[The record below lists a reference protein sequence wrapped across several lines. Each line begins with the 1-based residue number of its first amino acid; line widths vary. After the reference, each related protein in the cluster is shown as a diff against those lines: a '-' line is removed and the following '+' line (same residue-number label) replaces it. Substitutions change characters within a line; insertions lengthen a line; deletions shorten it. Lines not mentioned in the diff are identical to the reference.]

1 MTESRTATDRKSAL
15 AKARAEQRDFLLRS
29 LDDLEEEFAAGDLD
43 EADYLG
49 LKADYTK
56 RAADMIRKIE
66 SQQAAEQATEGRSR
80 VRIVA
85 WVAGVVI
92 VAGFAGFLLAQ
103 FSGSRSPG
111 GTITGDI
118 RVSSRELLFEA
129 QQTFGSG
136 DLPGAVEI
144 YDQVLEMQP
153 SNVEALTYK
162 GWLTRLQGDVN
173 AAKLLLDDAVATD
186 PTYPDARVFS
196 AVVAMDLGE
205 PRVADSHLKVFDTL
219 DAPPFVSEL
228 VDSMGLRDRVASA
241 LAGGSTTGP
250 SAADLAAEQQA
261 ALDKVAPILM
271 VDNPPSFPDTDLTV
285 SEVLLAA
292 EALAADSR
300 LIDAVKLVDQ
310 ILVDVPDNV
319 EALAGR
325 GWLIARTQNTELLDA
340 GIVYLDRALELQPDY
355 ANALVYRA
363 FSRQFIGDTE
373 GARADLA
380 AFDALSDQPEDLV
393 ALIDQSGLR
402 QSIG

>member
-1 MTESRTATDRKSAL
+1 MTGSQAAPARKTAL
-15 AKARAEQRDFLLRS
+15 AKARIEQRDFLLRS
-29 LDDLEEEFAAGDLD
+29 LDDLEAEFEAGDLD
-43 EADYLG
+43 AADYQN
-49 LKADYTK
+49 LKADYTR
-56 RAADMIRKIE
+56 RAADTIRKIE
-66 SQQAAEQATEGRSR
+66 AQQAAEQATTSTSWGR
-80 VRIVA
+80 VAA

-111 GTITGDI
+111 GSITGNT
-118 RVSSRELLFEA
+118 RVSNRELLFEA
-129 QQTFGSG
+129 QQTFGGG

-173 AAKLLLDDAVATD
+173 SAKLLLDDAVAID
-186 PTYPDARVFS
+186 PAYPDARVFS

-205 PRVADSHLKVFDTL
+205 PEVADSHLKVFDTL
-219 DAPPFVSEL
+219 DAPPFVSQL

-241 LAGGSTTGP
+241 LAGGSTAGP
-250 SAADLAAEQQA
+250 SAADLAAAQQA
-261 ALDKVAPILM
+261 ALDKVSPLLL
-271 VDNPPSFPDTDLTV
+271 VDNPPPFPETGLTV
-285 SEVLLAA
+285 SEVLAA
-292 EALAADSR
+292 SEALASDSR

-325 GWLIARTQNTELLDA
+325 GWLIARTQNAELLDA

-355 ANALVYRA
+355 AEALVYRSFA
-363 FSRQFIGDTE
+363 GQFTGDTD
-373 GARADLA
+373 GARIDLA
-380 AFDALSDQPEDLV
+380 AFDALAEQPPNLV
-393 ALIDQSGLR
+393 LLIVQSGLR

>member
-1 MTESRTATDRKSAL
+1 MNSGTQSDRKSAL
-15 AKARAEQRDFLLRS
+15 AKARAEQRDFLLNS
-29 LDDLEEEFAAGDLD
+29 LDDLEEEFDAGDLD
-43 EADYLG
+43 VADYRG

-56 RAADMIRKIE
+56 RAADLIRKIE
-66 SQQAAEQATEGRSR
+66 AQEAAEVAVATRSWGR
-80 VRIVA
+80 VAA

-129 QQTFGSG
+129 QQTFGGG

-162 GWLTRLQGDVN
+162 GWLTRLQGDPD

-186 PTYPDARVFS
+186 PAYPDARVFS
-196 AVVAMDLGE
+196 AVVAMDLGD
-205 PRVADSHLKVFDTL
+205 PQAADSHLKVFDTL
-219 DAPPFVSEL
+219 DAPPFVSQL

-241 LAGGSTTGP
+241 LDGGSTLGP
-250 SAADLAAEQQA
+250 SAADLAAAQHA
-261 ALDKVAPILM
+261 ALDKVAPILL
-271 VDNPPSFPDTDLTV
+271 VDNPPAFTDTALTIT
-285 SEVLLAA
+285 EVLDAA

-300 LIDAVKLVDQ
+300 LVDAVKLVDQ
-310 ILVDVPDNV
+310 VLADVPDDV

-325 GWLIARTQNTELLDA
+325 GWLIARTQNAELLDA
-340 GIVYLDRALELQPDY
+340 GLAYMDRAIELQPDY

-363 FSRQFIGDTE
+363 FTRQFKGDTE

-380 AFDALSDQPEDLV
+380 SFDSLDQQPADLV
-393 ALIDQSGLR
+393 TLIEQSGLR

>member
-1 MTESRTATDRKSAL
+1 MSESQAVSDRRSAL
-15 AKARAEQRDFLLRS
+15 GKARLEQRDFLLKS
-29 LDDLEEEFAAGDLD
+29 LDDLEEEFDAGDLD
-43 EADYLG
+43 VDDYRS

-56 RAADMIRKIE
+56 RAADLIRKIE
-66 SQQAAEQATEGRSR
+66 AQQAAEQAAPGRSWGR
-80 VRIVA
+80 VAA
-85 WVAGVVI
+85 WVAGVVV

-129 QQTFGSG
+129 QQTFGGG
-136 DLPGAVEI
+136 DLPGAVKI

-162 GWLTRLQGDVN
+162 GWLTRLQGDPD
-173 AAKLLLDDAVATD
+173 AARLLLDDAVATD
-186 PTYPDARVFS
+186 PSYPDARVFS

-205 PRVADSHLKVFDTL
+205 PQVADSHLKVFDTL
-219 DAPPFVSEL
+219 DAPPFVSQL
-228 VDSMGLRDRVASA
+228 VDSMGLRDRVAAALSGESSA
-241 LAGGSTTGP
+241 GP
-250 SAADLAAEQQA
+250 SAADLVAAQKA

-271 VDNPPSFPDTDLTV
+271 VDNPPPFPDTGLTV
-285 SEVLLAA
+285 TEVLNAA
-292 EALAADSR
+292 EALASDSQ

-325 GWLIARTQNTELLDA
+325 GWLIARTQNAELVDA

-355 ANALVYRA
+355 ATALVYRA
-363 FSRQFIGDTE
+363 FSRQFVGDTE
-373 GARADLA
+373 GAKADLA
-380 AFDALSDQPEDLV
+380 TFDSLDQKPADLV

>member
-1 MTESRTATDRKSAL
+1 MTESRTMSDRKSAL
-15 AKARAEQRDFLLRS
+15 AKARLEQRNFLLKS
-29 LDDLEEEFAAGDLD
+29 LDDLEEEFDAGDLD
-43 EADYLG
+43 VADYRS

-66 SQQAAEQATEGRSR
+66 AQQAAEAAVATRSWGR
-80 VRIVA
+80 VAA

-162 GWLTRLQGDVN
+162 GWLTRLQGDPD

-196 AVVAMDLGE
+196 AVVAMDLGD
-205 PRVADSHLKVFDTL
+205 PQAADSHLKVFDTL
-219 DAPPFVSEL
+219 DAPPFVSQL
-228 VDSMGLRDRVASA
+228 VESMGLRDRVASA

-250 SAADLAAEQQA
+250 SATDLAAAQQA
-261 ALDKVAPILM
+261 ALDKVEPILL
-271 VDNPPSFPDTDLTV
+271 VENPPAFPDTGLTV
-285 SEVLLAA
+285 SEVLAAA
-292 EALAADSR
+292 EALASDSQ

-310 ILVDVPDNV
+310 VLADVPDNV

-325 GWLIARTQNTELLDA
+325 GWLIARTQNAELLDA
-340 GIVYLDRALELQPDY
+340 GIAYLDRALELEPDY

-363 FSRQFIGDTE
+363 FARQFTGDSE

-380 AFDALSDQPEDLV
+380 AFDALGQKPTDLV